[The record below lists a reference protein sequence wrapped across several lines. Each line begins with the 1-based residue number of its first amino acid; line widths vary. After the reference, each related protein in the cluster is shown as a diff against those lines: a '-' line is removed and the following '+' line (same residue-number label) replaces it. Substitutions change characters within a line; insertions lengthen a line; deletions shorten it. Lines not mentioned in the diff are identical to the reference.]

1 VLALLSQPNGATI
14 AAIMEAT
21 GWQVAHSVGGFLAG
35 VVRKTGEKGRGSR
48 GRAPESGA
56 GYGVLWPRETTGAR
70 LTGSAGQARRVH
82 PLRHR

>member
-35 VVRKTGEKGRGSR
+35 VVRKTGEQGEDREVEPLNR
-48 GRAPESGA
+48 GRATES
-56 GYGVLWPRETTGAR
+56 YGRGK
-70 LTGSAGQARRVH
+70 
-82 PLRHR
+82 PLA